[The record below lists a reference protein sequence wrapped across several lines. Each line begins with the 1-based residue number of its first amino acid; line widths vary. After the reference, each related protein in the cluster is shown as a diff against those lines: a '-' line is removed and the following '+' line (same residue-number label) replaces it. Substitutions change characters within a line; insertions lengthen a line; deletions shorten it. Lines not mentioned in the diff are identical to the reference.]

1 MIERVVRRLP
11 VSSGASRHMPLDGV
25 AIEPAW
31 SLLLK
36 PSPLLAALLVAA
48 VSVPAFA
55 QDTDTAEASATVSE
69 SVDTADEANEP
80 VPWTGSTI
88 SLRTAT
94 SAISTSEAAELSF
107 NPYTE
112 MSLTLAPRW
121 RFTDIWS
128 ASAQMSFSREL
139 TNSDWTTRQNETL
152 VGDLS
157 LRGAAS
163 NFVTIPGAEIGVSA
177 DLALQLP
184 TSKVSRARTLV
195 MGIGPGIS
203 LSRSV
208 DVLAGMRFGYSIRGT
223 YFWHRYTT
231 GEYRRPYIDGCTVD
245 CDAYLSTGVRNPVWR
260 LSNAF
265 SFGLAFI
272 DELSMGLSYAIIT
285 DPLHD
290 AVTTE
295 FVTLTPQ
302 TPTDT
307 RFTNSFDVNVSY
319 APIDLMSF
327 TLGANTTN
335 AQLAVDGERRTPL
348 FNRYTI
354 LYFDVAF
361 DLGAPFNRGG

>member
-1 MIERVVRRLP
+1 MKLRI
-11 VSSGASRHMPLDGV
+11 
-25 AIEPAW
+25 
-31 SLLLK
+31 
-36 PSPLLAALLVAA
+36 LLAALLVAA
-48 VSVPAFA
+48 VAGPAFA
-55 QDTDTAEASATVSE
+55 QDDDAVADASATVSE
-69 SVDTADEANEP
+69 SVETDDDASEP

-112 MSLTLAPRW
+112 LSLTLAPRW
-121 RFTDIWS
+121 RFTDVWS
-128 ASAQMSFSREL
+128 VSAQQSFSREL
-139 TNSDWTTRQNETL
+139 TNSDWTTRRGETL
-152 VGDLS
+152 AGDLS

-163 NFVTIPGAEIGVSA
+163 RFVTIPGAEIGVSA
-177 DLALQLP
+177 DLALQFP
-184 TSKVSRARTLV
+184 TSKTSRARTLV

-208 DVLAGMRFGYSIRGT
+208 DVLAGMRFGYGLRGT
-223 YFWHRYTT
+223 YYWHRYTT
-231 GEYRRPYIDGCTVD
+231 GEYRRPYIDGCTTD
-245 CDAYLSTGVRNPVWR
+245 CGQYLTTGVRNPVWR

-272 DELSMGLSYAIIT
+272 DELSLGMSYAIIT

-290 AVTTE
+290 TVTTE
-295 FVTLTPQ
+295 FVSLTPQ

-307 RFTNSFDVNVSY
+307 RFTNSFDVNLSY

>member
-1 MIERVVRRLP
+1 
-11 VSSGASRHMPLDGV
+11 
-25 AIEPAW
+25 
-31 SLLLK
+31 LK
-36 PSPLLAALLVAA
+36 PSPLLAALLWLAVAI
-48 VSVPAFA
+48 PAHA
-55 QDTDTAEASATVSE
+55 QDGDEAEASASVSE
-69 SVDTADEANEP
+69 PVANDDVANEP

-112 MSLTLAPRW
+112 LSLTLAPRW
-121 RFTDIWS
+121 RFTDTWS
-128 ASAQMSFSREL
+128 VSAQQSFSQEL
-139 TNSDWTTRQNETL
+139 TNSDWTTRENETL

-163 NFVTIPGAEIGVSA
+163 NFVTIPGADIRISA

-195 MGIGPGIS
+195 MAIGPGLN
-203 LSRSV
+203 LSRAV
-208 DVLAGMRFGYSIRGT
+208 DVLSGMRFGYGIRGT
-223 YFWHRYTT
+223 YFWHKYTT
-231 GEYRRPYIDGCTVD
+231 GEYRRPFVDGCTTD
-245 CDAYLSTGVRNPVWR
+245 CDQYLTTGVRNPVWR

-290 AVTTE
+290 TVTTE

-307 RFTNSFDVNVSY
+307 RFTNSFDLNLSY

-361 DLGAPFNRGG
+361 DLGAPFNQGG